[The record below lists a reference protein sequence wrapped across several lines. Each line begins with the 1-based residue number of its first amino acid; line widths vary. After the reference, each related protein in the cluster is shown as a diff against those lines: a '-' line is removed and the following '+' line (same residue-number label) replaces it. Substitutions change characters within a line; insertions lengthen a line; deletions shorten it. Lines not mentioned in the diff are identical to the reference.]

1 MYQYDLQNAKELV
14 WRFYQKLDN
23 AKVSEMAD
31 IIAAH
36 TDKDHVWL
44 GYHPFNEIR
53 GSNEIAHVFWAP
65 FRNAVNNMQ
74 RRVDIFLAGKNDI
87 DNFQSTWV
95 VSMGH
100 LMGLFDN
107 TWLGIQ
113 PTGKMI
119 FLRYCEFNKIENGKI
134 AETAMYFDIPHL

>member
-1 MYQYDLQNAKELV
+1 MYQSDLQNAKELV

-23 AKVSEMAD
+23 AKVSEIAD

-53 GSNEIAHVFWAP
+53 GSNEIANVFWAP

-74 RRVDIFLAGKNDI
+74 RRVDIFLAG
-87 DNFQSTWV
+87 
-95 VSMGH
+95 
-100 LMGLFDN
+100 
-107 TWLGIQ
+107 
-113 PTGKMI
+113 
-119 FLRYCEFNKIENGKI
+119 
-134 AETAMYFDIPHL
+134 